1 MTQEDLVRVWSKG
14 QPGLGLYLGCRA
26 VRRVGVEGEGGE
38 DQGNEELTVVTV
50 DNVVDGMARVRTEE
64 GMIMGAATDTLVLFK
79 SAPKVQIAQPPKSR
93 IKSSRGRT
101 HGRGQYHEDQKEE
114 NEEEKADN
122 SLDWMSGA
130 GSKTGTNMF
139 DCMGFVKPILAD
151 ASFSKNE
158 TTEKEG
164 VEWEKGPSSHR
175 GDHYLDCLDQVRPLH
190 SATKST
196 TGRLLQS
203 SRTRNDNKGRPLQ
216 SSRTRRDDRKA
227 DATMLDHIDRAI
239 ASAGRIAGCRTRKE
253 RSSGTWQRGG
263 MDSPTM
269 EEGVEKEPTDMKN
282 VSRLLKQLKVAR
294 GDEGKPGNGISD
306 QNGHLIYAASE
317 KQTYRTSME
326 RQVKEEELK
335 NSSRDN
341 SVEAEGQVD
350 ELRGGDAMKCQ
361 AGERIEV
368 SGQEFEGQLESRVDG
383 GEIPNVLTSEC
394 LSDCKNGEHETLSTS
409 LDEGIILPTSLP
421 TSASVSSWIDGEHLH
436 KVDSEETWL
445 PAILPEDTIFTCMCW
460 HVDWDGTLT
469 VSTEA
474 HQEGLRVIS
483 KVLNAKFQDSEV
495 PPADLH
501 EWKKGDRCIANF
513 HLDGGWYRGI
523 VTRVKSHHMV
533 DRDQAKAYVQFVDYG
548 STSWVDVTKLRRGS
562 CMSDLPIQSI
572 RLKMKDLVPMN
583 LTTWDKKALDLLHAT
598 LVDRHLKVEVD
609 GEAKN
614 PMDAN
619 VFIGNIDIGKM
630 LVANGFARRRGDFD
644 NTLPR
649 EEMY

>member
-1 MTQEDLVRVWSKG
+1 
-14 QPGLGLYLGCRA
+14 
-26 VRRVGVEGEGGE
+26 
-38 DQGNEELTVVTV
+38 
-50 DNVVDGMARVRTEE
+50 
-64 GMIMGAATDTLVLFK
+64 MIMGAAIDTLVLFK
-79 SAPKVQIAQPPKSR
+79 SAPKVQTAQPSNSR
-93 IKSSRGRT
+93 EKSSRGQT
-101 HGRGQYHEDQKEE
+101 HGRGQYHEDQREE
-114 NEEEKADN
+114 ADN

-175 GDHYLDCLDQVRPLH
+175 GDHYLDRLDQVRPLH

-227 DATMLDHIDRAI
+227 DATTLDHIDRAI

-335 NSSRDN
+335 KRDN
-341 SVEAEGQVD
+341 SVEAE
-350 ELRGGDAMKCQ
+350 
-361 AGERIEV
+361 
-368 SGQEFEGQLESRVDG
+368 
-383 GEIPNVLTSEC
+383 
-394 LSDCKNGEHETLSTS
+394 
-409 LDEGIILPTSLP
+409 
-421 TSASVSSWIDGEHLH
+421 
-436 KVDSEETWL
+436 
-445 PAILPEDTIFTCMCW
+445 
-460 HVDWDGTLT
+460 
-469 VSTEA
+469 
-474 HQEGLRVIS
+474 
-483 KVLNAKFQDSEV
+483 
-495 PPADLH
+495 
-501 EWKKGDRCIANF
+501 
-513 HLDGGWYRGI
+513 
-523 VTRVKSHHMV
+523 
-533 DRDQAKAYVQFVDYG
+533 DQ
-548 STSWVDVTKLRRGS
+548 
-562 CMSDLPIQSI
+562 
-572 RLKMKDLVPMN
+572 
-583 LTTWDKKALDLLHAT
+583 
-598 LVDRHLKVEVD
+598 
-609 GEAKN
+609 
-614 PMDAN
+614 
-619 VFIGNIDIGKM
+619 
-630 LVANGFARRRGDFD
+630 
-644 NTLPR
+644 
-649 EEMY
+649 